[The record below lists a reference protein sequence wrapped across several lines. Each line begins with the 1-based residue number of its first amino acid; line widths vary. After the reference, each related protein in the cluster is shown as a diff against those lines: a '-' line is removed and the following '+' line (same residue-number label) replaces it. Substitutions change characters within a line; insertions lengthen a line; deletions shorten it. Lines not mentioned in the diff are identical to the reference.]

1 MAEQWIIDQILLVR
15 VQPPGDY
22 SKAERYTKPP
32 PHDDDDDEEDDDDMQ
47 VYRIGFE
54 PCV

>member
-1 MAEQWIIDQILLVR
+1 MAEQWIIDQFLLLVG

-32 PHDDDDDEEDDDDMQ
+32 PHDDDDDEDDHDTQ
-47 VYRIGFE
+47 VYIGFDS
-54 PCV
+54 CV